1 MQGINQLQE
10 RLITTQEA
18 SNLLGKNSAWLRAN
32 RAELGIPAYKV
43 GKQYRFKK
51 SDIFFWLEKNATGSE
66 I

>member
-1 MQGINQLQE
+1 MQAVSHVQE
-10 RLITTQEA
+10 RLLTTEEA
-18 SNLLGKNSAWLRAN
+18 SGLLGKNSAWLRTN

-51 SDIFFWLEKNATGSE
+51 SDNFYWLEKNASGSD